1 MEWFQ
6 GEVSE
11 AVKLVK
17 QESKVLL
24 VFIKGTDDESGF
36 VASQF
41 DEQVSRSCCNLI
53 CLQLD
58 ASSHATAQFSAVYA
72 VLTVPC
78 IYLINPDGQVIDVKL
93 GRIDNKDLIDWIRS
107 SDRRSIEVASIQTSN
122 DPSKAVTPAVPP
134 SSSSPG
140 FIHTEANHVTTSDTV
155 EPQAPLSSGQA
166 LDERVDYARK
176 LIEAQRREKEEE
188 YRKKSIDAEIKRRE
202 TGKALHEFKERQ
214 RQKEIDEAMAER
226 RKEEAES
233 RAQLE
238 KLRQQIEEDRK
249 AREER
254 WQRVNGLQPPST
266 ENTISVDP
274 ELPRSS
280 CDSNEVRLQLR
291 SLEGGHLVHQFP
303 ATASLAGDVRNWIQ
317 EMASCNFQTVDNLQV
332 LNEPAISIFRN
343 LIKKGY
349 RFLQLHPKRL
359 LEPEEECQS
368 LRELG
373 YCPSATLFLVSDR
386 PNQAVSLSSGG
397 IASQFY
403 CIITSGVSSVYGLLS
418 WAFSGIYSL
427 GHGLVSTVTGSRTQ
441 QSNSNSN
448 RLPVNPD
455 NAPRSHSVRRQGNI
469 ARLSHMPD
477 NSDDEQARWNG
488 NSTEQL

>member
-1 MEWFQ
+1 MLSTVL
-6 GEVSE
+6 VSTP
-11 AVKLVK
+11 
-17 QESKVLL
+17 S
-24 VFIKGTDDESGF
+24 GTDDESGF

-93 GRIDNKDLIDWIRS
+93 GRIDNKDLIDWIHILKITSFLRFLKT
-107 SDRRSIEVASIQTSN
+107 VASIQTSN

-349 RFLQLHPKRL
+349 RFLQLHPK
-359 LEPEEECQS
+359 
-368 LRELG
+368 
-373 YCPSATLFLVSDR
+373 
-386 PNQAVSLSSGG
+386 
-397 IASQFY
+397 
-403 CIITSGVSSVYGLLS
+403 S